1 MGRKAAS
8 VGKVLSVHAVHVRVH
23 RIMQRLQAAALA
35 LGTKTDDSNRQCR
48 PNLADPT
55 EKTLAAMKHFSLK
68 HSADFLPISKS
79 RRQPSLDISL
89 DEP

>member
-35 LGTKTDDSNRQCR
+35 LGTKTDASNRQCR

-55 EKTLAAMKHFSLK
+55 EKN
-68 HSADFLPISKS
+68 S
-79 RRQPSLDISL
+79 RGHETFFFETFCRLFAH
-89 DEP
+89 